1 MDGRFEARI
10 KGAGLWPGASP
21 AWWAGRRASSYATEL
36 DFVQLQAGNASADEL
51 AFATRVWP
59 PTPGA
64 TSHGRV
70 SRLAALQYIPLAFLH
85 TKINDAHR
93 NDRLVHG

>member
-10 KGAGLWPGASP
+10 KGASLWPGASP
-21 AWWAGRRASSYATEL
+21 AWWAGRQTSSYATEL
-36 DFVQLQAGNASADEL
+36 DFVQLQAGNTSADEL

-64 TSHGRV
+64 TSRGRV
-70 SRLAALQYIPLAFLH
+70 SHLDALQYILLVFLH
-85 TKINDAHR
+85 TKYNDVHR